1 MNFGGR
7 MYLEKLCMVRH
18 DQETKLMNIVFENEG
33 HELDLVLKSELL
45 KELRNRIIEF
55 QDHETNVE
63 GFEEGLSRK
72 CGEHG
77 NNSEG
82 FFEVYVEADLEKCS
96 IDMKTELDAEGAFP
110 VWLSVGNSHGR
121 RLLLSLNVDQARQI
135 KEMLEKFI
143 AAEEAFSRIK
153 KKSCNRE
160 RAV

>member
-18 DQETKLMNIVFENEG
+18 DQETKLMNLVFENER

-45 KELRNRIIEF
+45 KELRNRITEF

-63 GFEEGLSRK
+63 RFEEGLSRK
-72 CGEHG
+72 RGEHG

-96 IDMKTELDAEGAFP
+96 IDLETELDAEGAFP